1 MWNKYYEVV
10 EPIHYLERKGH
21 ALSNTWVGRSQAY
34 DTIFEGKNAVPGD
47 QFHLLAGG
55 DWLLT
60 DAGETP
66 SVTFWMPKHLFEK
79 SYGGVKT
86 SKQLFEELE
95 KAGKVREIP
104 APDHKISYSILSNLP
119 TLPQGTRTL
128 TRLEQSPEFNALSSN
143 AGDLIGLAGD
153 FGLRYPMYDFGEER
167 RAILRISDINEAG
180 RLQANIFEAALCE
193 NGRAYINPDR
203 QWFDCEAFVAAL
215 KDNPHVDSAYI
226 YKESFWVK
234 DIAFLQDPDF
244 IRQVEIGL
252 ESYLEKTDKKAST
265 FKM

>member
-1 MWNKYYEVV
+1 MWNKYYEVI
-10 EPIHYLERKGH
+10 EPIHYFERKGH
-21 ALSNTWVGRSQAY
+21 ALSNTWIGRSQAY

-55 DWLLT
+55 DFILT
-60 DAGETP
+60 EAGETP
-66 SVTFWMPKHLFEK
+66 SVDFWKPKHLFEK
-79 SYGGVKT
+79 SYGGKNT
-86 SKQLFEELE
+86 PRQLFEQLE

-104 APDHKISYSILSNLP
+104 APDHKIDYTNISKLP
-119 TLPQGTRTL
+119 TFTQGTPTF
-128 TRLEQSPEFNALSSN
+128 TRIENSPTYEMLNKN

-167 RAILRISDINEAG
+167 RAIFRITDVNEAG
-180 RLQANIFEAALCE
+180 RLQANIFEAQLCE
-193 NGRAYINPDR
+193 NGRAYINPDKR
-203 QWFDCEAFVAAL
+203 WFDGEAFVAVL
-215 KDNPHVDSAYI
+215 KDNPLVDSAYI

-244 IRQVEIGL
+244 IRQVEVGL